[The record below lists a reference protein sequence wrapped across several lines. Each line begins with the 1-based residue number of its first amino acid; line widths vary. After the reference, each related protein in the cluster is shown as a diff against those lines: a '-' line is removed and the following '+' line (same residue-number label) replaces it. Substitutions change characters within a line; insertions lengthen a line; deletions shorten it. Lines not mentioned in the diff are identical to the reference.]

1 MYLLGSTA
9 QDQWTVPASSPRA
22 SPREVDS
29 QMYYQQLCSDVQLSE
44 ANINTAASPIAPL
57 EASSLLA
64 RTPLPGKQH
73 RCQFI
78 ADISQGHYQNPKPRR
93 MIPTNVP
100 SCNLVQIDY

>member
-1 MYLLGSTA
+1 MTEICGDHDTCTCWVRRRRTNGQSPHRPLG
-9 QDQWTVPASSPRA
+9 PRLA
-22 SPREVDS
+22 N
-29 QMYYQQLCSDVQLSE
+29 E

-73 RCQFI
+73 RRQFI